1 MSLNLTQF
9 IGQSA
14 LIVSL
19 VTGIFGVFFGLYITL
34 ARPNISSKQFTM
46 LRVCGVI
53 LVTTIAMACGI
64 LVFCLLTDDFS
75 LLHFILDRPALC

>member
-1 MSLNLTQF
+1 MSLDLTQF

-34 ARPNISSKQFTM
+34 ARPNISSKQFTKFKGYGVANCV
-46 LRVCGVI
+46 RNINRCGPSFNCSI
-53 LVTTIAMACGI
+53 HN
-64 LVFCLLTDDFS
+64 FS
-75 LLHFILDRPALC
+75 

>member
-34 ARPNISSKQFTM
+34 ARPNILSKQSTI

-53 LVTTIAMACGI
+53 LVTTIAIA
-64 LVFCLLTDDFS
+64 LS
-75 LLHFILDRPALC
+75 LIHI